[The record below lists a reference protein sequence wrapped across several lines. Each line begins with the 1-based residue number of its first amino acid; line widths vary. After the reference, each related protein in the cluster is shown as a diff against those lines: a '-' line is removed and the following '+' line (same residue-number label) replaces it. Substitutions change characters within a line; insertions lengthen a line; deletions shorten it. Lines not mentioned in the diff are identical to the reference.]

1 MDRITIEEMVK
12 LCSAEDR
19 DNKVKDLLK
28 QYNKEEPKGQLAIYG
43 LIGQLLELYQGEL
56 SE

>member
-12 LCSAEDR
+12 LCSAEAR
-19 DNKVKDLLK
+19 DSKVKDLLK
-28 QYNKEEPKGQLAIYG
+28 QYNKEEPKGMLAVYG
-43 LIGQLLELYQGEL
+43 LLSQLLELYQGEL